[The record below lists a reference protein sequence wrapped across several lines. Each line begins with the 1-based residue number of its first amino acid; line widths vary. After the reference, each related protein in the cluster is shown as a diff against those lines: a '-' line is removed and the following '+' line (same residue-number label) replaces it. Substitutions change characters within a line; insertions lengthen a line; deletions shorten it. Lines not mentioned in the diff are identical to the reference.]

1 MCYIKKTI
9 SVRIV
14 VVCLINSSRHRQCF
28 VRGYI
33 HSLFVS
39 KAITRSYLARSSLDT
54 INLEHNRVRR
64 TFYDVNYIYSYFI
77 YKSSGTST
85 KFLGKATAWESNCL
99 SKRSFHWTAKRSL
112 LFFSKSLRQGV
123 KASPESG

>member
-1 MCYIKKTI
+1 MRYIKKTI

-14 VVCLINSSRHRQCF
+14 

-54 INLEHNRVRR
+54 NNSEYKSVRC
-64 TFYDVNYIYSYFI
+64 TFYDVNYIYS
-77 YKSSGTST
+77 
-85 KFLGKATAWESNCL
+85 
-99 SKRSFHWTAKRSL
+99 SFT
-112 LFFSKSLRQGV
+112 
-123 KASPESG
+123 